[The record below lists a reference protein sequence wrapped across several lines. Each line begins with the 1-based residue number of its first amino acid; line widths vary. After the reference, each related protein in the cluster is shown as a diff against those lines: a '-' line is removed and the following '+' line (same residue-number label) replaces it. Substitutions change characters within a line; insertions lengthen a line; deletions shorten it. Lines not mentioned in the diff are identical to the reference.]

1 MTKASVK
8 TDKAMPDVLLHKVAW
23 EREIRLSA
31 GLVLFAF
38 VTMHLL
44 NHALGIFGIAAME
57 EMQHW
62 RVWLWRT
69 WPGVIL
75 LYGAAVV
82 HMTLAM
88 KRIALRRT
96 WRMPIEEAAQI
107 VLGLSIPIFV
117 YEHALGT
124 HYAARWLGT
133 DDSYPA
139 VLQRIWSG
147 HALPQSILVL
157 IAWFHGVIGI
167 HYVFRSRP
175 WFPRFRDIGLLLAF
189 LIPLFSIAGFV
200 SAAREAMQR
209 DVPNAMFTPQ
219 QSADFAIVSQ
229 RAQWIL
235 IAVFGLLLAI
245 VIGRAV
251 LRRLRK
257 TIPVRYIGH
266 GVVDVRP
273 GSTLLEAS
281 RENRI
286 PHPSQCGGRGRCSTC
301 RVLVLS
307 GQETL
312 PEPSATERTLLR
324 KISAPA
330 SVRLGCQIRPT
341 EPLTVQILL
350 PVAIRGSRIDWEEEA
365 YKWGVDR
372 EVTILFVDM
381 RAFTMLT
388 QKQLPHD
395 TVVLINRL
403 IGELSQTVEAHGGR
417 VGMYLSDGLMAIFGL
432 EGQTRKGSRA
442 AIAAGLDM
450 LKVTHALNSELGS
463 ALPMPL
469 RVGVGIHTGPAVL
482 ARVGDVERGYMMT
495 ALGETVSIASRL
507 EGATKEF
514 LADMV
519 VSDATLAASG
529 LSLAGSMPRE
539 LHVRSREQPL
549 KVHTANEAVTVE
561 TTT

>member
-1 MTKASVK
+1 MTTPSIK
-8 TDKAMPDVLLHKVAW
+8 TDKAIPDTLLHKVAW
-23 EREIRLSA
+23 EREIRLWA
-31 GLVLFAF
+31 GLVLFTF

-44 NHALGIFGIAAME
+44 NHALGIFGIDAME
-57 EMQHW
+57 AMQNW

-75 LYGAAVV
+75 LYGAAAV
-82 HMTLAM
+82 HLTLAL

-107 VLGLSIPIFV
+107 VLGLSIPILV

-124 HYAARWLGT
+124 HYAHRWLGT

-147 HALPQSILVL
+147 HALTQSILVL
-157 IAWFHGVIGI
+157 VAWFHGVIGI

-189 LIPLFSIAGFV
+189 LVPLFSIAGFV

-209 DVPNAMFTPQ
+209 DVPTAVFTPQ
-219 QSADFAIVSQ
+219 QAADFAVVAQ

-235 IAVFGLLLAI
+235 ITVLVLLLAFI
-245 VIGRAV
+245 VGRAI
-251 LRRLRK
+251 LRRLRH
-257 TIPVRYIGH
+257 TVPVRYVGH
-266 GVVDVRP
+266 GEIDVRP

-307 GQETL
+307 GQESL

-341 EPLTVQILL
+341 QPLTVQILL
-350 PVAIRGSRIDWEEEA
+350 PVAIRGSQIDWEEET

-381 RAFTMLT
+381 RAFTTLA

-395 TVVLINRL
+395 TVILINRF

-432 EGQTRKGSRA
+432 EGQTRKGSRS

-450 LKVTHALNSELGS
+450 LKVTQALNAELGS

-469 RVGVGIHTGPAVL
+469 RVGVGIHTGPVVL

-519 VSDATLAASG
+519 VSDTTLAASG
-529 LSLAGSMPRE
+529 LSLSGSMPRE

-549 KVHTANEAVTVE
+549 KVHTANETVTAE
-561 TTT
+561 AAA